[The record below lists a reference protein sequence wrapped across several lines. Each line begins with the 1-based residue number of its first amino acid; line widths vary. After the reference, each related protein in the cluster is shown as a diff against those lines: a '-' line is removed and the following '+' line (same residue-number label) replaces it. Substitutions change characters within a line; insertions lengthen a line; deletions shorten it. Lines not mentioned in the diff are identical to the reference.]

1 MPTPKTYKMQLARYD
16 SGDYL
21 SHRGR
26 RYARAARRFVP
37 TATRGAR
44 APIRRE
50 ITADMEIDEIDDSR
64 CD

>member
-1 MPTPKTYKMQLARYD
+1 MPTPKTYKMQLASYD
-16 SGDYL
+16 FGDYL

-26 RYARAARRFVP
+26 RYARAARRFVRIAKRGER
-37 TATRGAR
+37 AT
-44 APIRRE
+44 IRRE